1 MNNIPAK
8 KNTKG
13 DFNATYCL
21 SITYKTND
29 NFYYTDRY
37 TGEIKKP
44 KSLPRYSK
52 KEGVIESDKI
62 TCLRQLIKNELIN
75 QNEELSK
82 ATLYLNLNCGNRINQ
97 ILDKESYYYDEK
109 FYRLINAKNQ
119 IDENGN
125 FKIAKFVQNI
135 ELVKILN
142 PRIINE
148 TTSFITPDNLKYPQ
162 INTHDFDEQDLFVHC
177 QELINVKVPR
187 DQANLIYLYYK
198 YVFLD
203 TEKHPLN
210 NTPRKI
216 KKPLQ
221 TEPSQE
227 DKILAKKAEQ
237 EMEEERQKIEL
248 QEKEKQKI
256 KANLETIKIEKIE
269 NIKNKGLEDW
279 QIKTIISNHNE
290 RMSINDISIRT
301 RIPIA
306 KIKQVI
312 ADYEKNNVDC
322 FMLNNLKLKN
332 AKKETKEIKPFTQEQ
347 KENSLKVMESMC
359 ELLPENERAEAV
371 KAMEKFKK
379 ENNL

>member
-1 MNNIPAK
+1 MFINNIK
-8 KNTKG
+8 EN
-13 DFNATYCL
+13 
-21 SITYKTND
+21 KT
-29 NFYYTDRY
+29 FHYTDRY
-37 TGEIKKP
+37 TGEIKTP

-52 KEGVIESDKI
+52 KEGFTESDKF
-62 TCLRQLIKNELIN
+62 TCLRQLIKNELIDQN
-75 QNEELSK
+75 QELSK
-82 ATLYLNLNCGNRINQ
+82 AILYLNLNCGNRINQ
-97 ILDKESYYYDEK
+97 ILDRESYYYDEK
-109 FYRLINAKNQ
+109 FYHLISAKNR

-135 ELVKILN
+135 ELAKILN
-142 PRIINE
+142 PRIIQE
-148 TTSFITPDNLKYPQ
+148 TSSFITPDNLKYPQ
-162 INTHDFDEQDLFVHC
+162 LNTHDFDEQDLFVYC
-177 QELINVKVPR
+177 KELINLKVPR

-210 NTPRKI
+210 NTPKI

-221 TEPSQE
+221 TEPSEE
-227 DKILAKKAEQ
+227 DKILIEQMEQ
-237 EMEEERQKIEL
+237 EMKEEENKKLEL

-256 KANLETIKIEKIE
+256 KANLEMIKNEKIE

-279 QIKTIISNHNE
+279 QIKTILSNHNE

-306 KIKQVI
+306 KIKAVI
-312 ADYEKNNVDC
+312 ADHEKNNPKPTEETKNDVNY
-322 FMLNNLKLKN
+322 FMLSNLKIKN
-332 AKKETKEIKPFTQEQ
+332 AKKEIEIKPFTQEQ
-347 KENSLKVMESMC
+347 KENSLKVMQNMC
-359 ELLPENERAEAV
+359 EVLPEKERAEAV